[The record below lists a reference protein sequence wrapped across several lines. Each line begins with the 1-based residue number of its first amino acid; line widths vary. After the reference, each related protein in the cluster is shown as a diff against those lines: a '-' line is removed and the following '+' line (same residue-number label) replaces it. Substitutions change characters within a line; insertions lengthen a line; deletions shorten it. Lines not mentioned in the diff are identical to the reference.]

1 METTPISPQM
11 RMYYRRKEAGLC
23 VNCGKP
29 LDIAGVK
36 CSKCHDR
43 ANKDRRELISWYKE
57 NRICPTC
64 RKNSLFGDEKMCI
77 ECSAKRYTQRMSR
90 YNANPEK
97 FKEKDRIEQKS
108 KYQRRSNNGLCVY
121 CGKVKADE
129 GYKTCSK
136 CRNKLKIKKRIRDAK
151 KGSKLDAKREWVMN
165 GKCWFCGE
173 PVYNHSK
180 LCKKHYN
187 KSLEHAKKSK
197 EARIKNEQV
206 GTTKISGTNDESS
219 IKQAE
224 E

>member
-97 FKEKDRIEQKS
+97 FKEKDRIEQKAS
-108 KYQRRSNNGLCVY
+108 IREEAITDYAFIA
-121 CGKVKADE
+121 VKLRQMRDIKRVLSAVTNL
-129 GYKTCSK
+129 KS
-136 CRNKLKIKKRIRDAK
+136 RN
-151 KGSKLDAKREWVMN
+151 V
-165 GKCWFCGE
+165 
-173 PVYNHSK
+173 
-180 LCKKHYN
+180 
-187 KSLEHAKKSK
+187 
-197 EARIKNEQV
+197 
-206 GTTKISGTNDESS
+206 
-219 IKQAE
+219 
-224 E
+224 